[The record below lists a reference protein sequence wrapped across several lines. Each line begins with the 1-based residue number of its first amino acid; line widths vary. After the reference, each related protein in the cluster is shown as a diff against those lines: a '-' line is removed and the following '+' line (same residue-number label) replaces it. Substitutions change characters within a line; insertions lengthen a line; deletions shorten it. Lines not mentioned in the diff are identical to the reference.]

1 MKKEIKFNIYQTL
14 KEADGSI
21 SERKVGFIKAV
32 KDGSDAELFIDDI
45 KGKTF
50 GSVLE
55 AKEWAV
61 SNKAHMISYF
71 FSTEFEE

>member
-1 MKKEIKFNIYQTL
+1 MRKEIKFNIYQTL

-21 SERKVGFIKAV
+21 SERKVGYIKAA

-45 KGKTF
+45 KGKKF
-50 GSVLE
+50 GSVQE

-61 SNKAHMISYF
+61 DEKAHMITCF